1 MALSG
6 YQSDGQEKSGS
17 NAESSN
23 KAELSSN
30 AKNYLWRY
38 IDDELEALDGL
49 TAIAI
54 DGAKGVGKSET
65 SIRRADETWHLDRD
79 NERELLYAQMDKI
92 LQGPGTI
99 CLDEWQHVPQVWDA
113 VRRNVDKQVATR
125 YLLIGSAAPTSGV
138 DTHSGAGRILSL
150 RMRPLSVAERDNTQP
165 SVWIAELFEQKNDFC
180 VENPRVEN
188 PRVEI
193 SGATDWQLADYA
205 EAICSTGLPG
215 IRTLPPRARRQHV
228 ASYIHRVID
237 RDIPEQ
243 GLLVRKPESLRAW
256 WRAYAAA
263 SSTPTAYNK
272 ILDAATAGDANKT
285 AKETAQG
292 YRDMLQKLWLLDPVP
307 AWHPNR
313 TPLKRLTTGPK
324 HQIFDPGIAAAL
336 LGVTAEM
343 LVSRDPGSWE
353 LFGQLFESLVTLTV
367 RAAGQAAEAETAHLR
382 LQGGSREVD
391 LILERYDGKVIA
403 FEVKLNPVPTDR
415 DVRHLNWLGEQLGSR
430 LVDKIVVTTGSHAYR
445 RADGCAV
452 VPLALLG

>member
-6 YQSDGQEKSGS
+6 YQSDGHENSSSSAKSS
-17 NAESSN
+17 TAQ
-23 KAELSSN
+23 
-30 AKNYLWRY
+30 NYLWRY

-65 SIRRADETWHLDRD
+65 RHLDRD

-113 VRRNVDKQVATR
+113 VRRNVDKHVATR
-125 YLLIGSAAPTSGV
+125 YLLTGSATPTSGV

-165 SVWIAELFEQKNDFC
+165 SVRIAELFEQNNDS
-180 VENPRVEN
+180 
-188 PRVEI
+188 RVEI
-193 SGATDWQLADYA
+193 SGAIDWQLADYA

-272 ILDAATAGDANKT
+272 ILDAATAGDSNKT
-285 AKETAQG
+285 SKETAQG

-336 LGVTAEM
+336 LGVSAEM
-343 LVSRDPGSWE
+343 LVARDPGSWE

>member
-6 YQSDGQEKSGS
+6 YQSDGQEQLGS
-17 NAESSN
+17 NAQSS
-23 KAELSSN
+23 SSSQPGSN

-113 VRRNVDKQVATR
+113 VRRNVDKHVATR
-125 YLLIGSAAPTSGV
+125 YLLTGSATPTSGV

-165 SVWIAELFEQKNDFC
+165 SVRIAELFEQKNDS
-180 VENPRVEN
+180 RI
-188 PRVEI
+188 EI

-272 ILDAATAGDANKT
+272 ILDAATAGDSNKT
-285 AKETAQG
+285 SKETAQG

-367 RAAGQAAEAETAHLR
+367 RAAGQAAEAETTHLR

-403 FEVKLNPVPTDR
+403 FESKLNPVPTDR

-445 RADGCAV
+445 RDDGCAV

>member
-1 MALSG
+1 MALRG
-6 YQSDGQEKSGS
+6 YQSDGHENSNSSAKSIS
-17 NAESSN
+17 NT
-23 KAELSSN
+23 
-30 AKNYLWRY
+30 KNYLWRY

-113 VRRNVDKQVATR
+113 VRRNVDKHVATR
-125 YLLIGSAAPTSGV
+125 YLLTGCATPTSGV

-165 SVWIAELFEQKNDFC
+165 SVRIAELFEQNNDS
-180 VENPRVEN
+180 RA
-188 PRVEI
+188 EI

-205 EAICSTGLPG
+205 EAICSTGLQG

-272 ILDAATAGDANKT
+272 ILDAATAGDSNKT
-285 AKETAQG
+285 SKETAQG

-343 LVSRDPGSWE
+343 LVARDPGSWE